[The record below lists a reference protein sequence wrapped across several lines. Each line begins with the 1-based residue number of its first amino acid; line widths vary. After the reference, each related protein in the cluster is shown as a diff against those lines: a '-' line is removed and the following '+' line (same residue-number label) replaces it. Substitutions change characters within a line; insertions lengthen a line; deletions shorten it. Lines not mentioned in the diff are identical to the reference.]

1 LIWHIKKHVSKLR
14 AHQKLKWLEAW
25 QGDIIARGQYMWES
39 FYRAFTGQTVRN
51 MLGRMSPKK
60 PTGSSLV
67 DFQLER
73 SRSIICRRILQCEIT
88 KTCLLMWNY
97 KNTVPKKVIS
107 HLQSGLHLSN
117 LFSFPFI
124 LLFCSDNDIK
134 LSHSTAPN
142 PLQIKMQ
149 GT

>member
-1 LIWHIKKHVSKLR
+1 LLADSTC
-14 AHQKLKWLEAW
+14 E
-25 QGDIIARGQYMWES
+25 
-39 FYRAFTGQTVRN
+39 RAFIGQTVRN
-51 MLGRMSPKK
+51 MLGRMSQ
-60 PTGSSLV
+60 PTGSSPV
-67 DFQLER
+67 DFQHYKQAHFCNFTLR
-73 SRSIICRRILQCEIT
+73 EIT
-88 KTCLLMWNY
+88 KIQLLI
-97 KNTVPKKVIS
+97 TDLLLSTGEDPSPKKAIA